1 MKLYDVRPIFENAEP
16 LTPEAF
22 PLLSSAIPESRKASL
37 EKLLGLFRKH
47 LEDGELIK
55 SEFNELKYINR
66 RIEEAVSKLI
76 SEPYFHSG
84 KWESLPEHIRDLD
97 TLNVALHTIPG
108 KLKKAEKLQAK
119 GDHKVLQTYIKLMKE
134 LLPLSE
140 AQKKLKPMIV
150 AKRTA
155 DVKKAEE
162 KVVRQETLL
171 SHEDVKRVRK
181 VLTDITNKLREET
194 LASNYNYLVKVV
206 ERHMAQYDPADPKT
220 SNYGRNARNP
230 FVRGIMNKALEPA
243 KHREPEKL
251 KEDWKDAIKAEAKK
265 MTDDVLDHFI
275 NKQTAKLAEILVKKD
290 SLKTIEMKDA
300 RAGSGVVE
308 GLLRLTFDDD
318 SAFDVNNKLVW
329 SISKLGKQ
337 FYRFPTTFHNVIMA
351 DGRQLSGKASENR
364 MKDEFAAEVAD

>member
-1 MKLYDVRPIFENAEP
+1 
-16 LTPEAF
+16 
-22 PLLSSAIPESRKASL
+22 
-37 EKLLGLFRKH
+37 
-47 LEDGELIK
+47 
-55 SEFNELKYINR
+55 
-66 RIEEAVSKLI
+66 
-76 SEPYFHSG
+76 
-84 KWESLPEHIRDLD
+84 
-97 TLNVALHTIPG
+97 
-108 KLKKAEKLQAK
+108 
-119 GDHKVLQTYIKLMKE
+119 
-134 LLPLSE
+134 
-140 AQKKLKPMIV
+140 
-150 AKRTA
+150 
-155 DVKKAEE
+155 
-162 KVVRQETLL
+162 
-171 SHEDVKRVRK
+171 
-181 VLTDITNKLREET
+181 
-194 LASNYNYLVKVV
+194 
-206 ERHMAQYDPADPKT
+206 MAQYDPADPKT

>member
-351 DGRQLSGKASENR
+351 DGRQLSGTASEHR